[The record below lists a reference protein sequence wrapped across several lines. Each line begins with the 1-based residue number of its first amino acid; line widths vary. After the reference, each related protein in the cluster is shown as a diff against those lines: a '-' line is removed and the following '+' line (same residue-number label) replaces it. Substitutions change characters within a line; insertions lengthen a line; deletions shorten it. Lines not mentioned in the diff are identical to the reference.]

1 MSKLPGGLILDHIS
15 QISAPSR
22 NRLRLELKNGLT
34 VRVFNAAKG
43 ADVLTHD
50 QDGAACYPIG
60 EVKDSDLSESELV
73 RYINTVATH

>member
-22 NRLRLELKNGLT
+22 DRLRLELKNGLT
-34 VRVFNAAKG
+34 VRVFNATKG
-43 ADVLTHD
+43 ADVVTHGP
-50 QDGAACYPIG
+50 DGAVCSPIG
-60 EVKDSDLSESELV
+60 GVKDSDLSESELV